1 MSQHML
7 IFECDQ
13 RFVFDDQYFA
23 NDSLAMSEKHCRLV
37 SFAPSVQ
44 KRASSKKDR
53 YRLGKWLFAIVGRF
67 GFAQERN
74 SFFCRRRTTAPAA
87 KHPGPPCRAA
97 RSQCANR
104 EIGRASGREKVWQ
117 DV

>member
-67 GFAQERN
+67 GFAHVRN
-74 SFFCRRRTTAPAA
+74 SFFCRSRKRDPAA
-87 KHPGPPCRAA
+87 KKPGPPNTEERRVGKEGDSRC
-97 RSQCANR
+97 
-104 EIGRASGREKVWQ
+104 
-117 DV
+117 

>member
-7 IFECDQ
+7 IFECHQ

-74 SFFCRRRTTAPAA
+74 SFFCRRRSEERRVGKECVST
-87 KHPGPPCRAA
+87 CRS
-97 RSQCANR
+97 RWSPYH
-104 EIGRASGREKVWQ
+104 
-117 DV
+117 

>member
-53 YRLGKWLFAIVGRF
+53 YRLGTWLFAIVGRF
-67 GFAQERN
+67 GFAQERT
-74 SFFCRRRTTAPAA
+74 SFFCRDQKRVVSGQSVSVSVVLVGRRIIQNNKKNTN
-87 KHPGPPCRAA
+87 
-97 RSQCANR
+97 Q
-104 EIGRASGREKVWQ
+104 
-117 DV
+117 

>member
-1 MSQHML
+1 
-7 IFECDQ
+7 
-13 RFVFDDQYFA
+13 
-23 NDSLAMSEKHCRLV
+23 MSEKHCRLV

-53 YRLGKWLFAIVGRF
+53 YHLGKWLFAIVGRF

-97 RSQCANR
+97 RRQCASRSEEHTSELQSLMRTSYAVFCLKKKKNINKHTVANKSK
-104 EIGRASGREKVWQ
+104 E
-117 DV
+117 

>member
-23 NDSLAMSEKHCRLV
+23 NDSLAMSEQHCRLV

-44 KRASSKKDR
+44 KRASPKKER
-53 YRLGKWLFAIVGRF
+53 YQLGKSLFAIDGRVACVQDRQNVGQGLSVSVRVDVGRSRIITTKI
-67 GFAQERN
+67 ERGYI
-74 SFFCRRRTTAPAA
+74 S
-87 KHPGPPCRAA
+87 
-97 RSQCANR
+97 
-104 EIGRASGREKVWQ
+104 
-117 DV
+117 

>member
-1 MSQHML
+1 MSFHL
-7 IFECDQ
+7 VICFFFFKLKTAYDRRISDWSSDVCSSDL
-13 RFVFDDQYFA
+13 
-23 NDSLAMSEKHCRLV
+23 SLAMSEKHCRLV

-104 EIGRASGREKVWQ
+104 
-117 DV
+117 